1 MKSPESGCESFHEW
15 SRRALLK
22 GAATGA
28 AAMLFGPSAL
38 AQIALK
44 REQTDRDALVV
55 VFLRGGADGL
65 NVVTPYAEE
74 EYFRFRPSLA
84 LAAPKKGIASNR
96 VIDLDGFF
104 GFHPSFAPIES
115 LYKEGKLGVIH
126 AIGSG
131 DGSGSHFEAM
141 SAMERGLNRG
151 GAEALRTSG
160 WLARYLNA
168 TQTHTDSPLRA
179 LALTDVIPDSL
190 MGAIGAQSFS
200 KLNAF
205 QLHGS
210 EEFKSH
216 IEKVYAKGD
225 DPMTVSGR
233 ETMRL
238 LKSLERLDYK
248 GYEAKGG
255 VTYPDTNLGNG
266 LRQVAFL
273 QKAEVGLEVAFLD
286 HGGYDTHV
294 VQGAGTG
301 WLANLLSDLAKSVR
315 AFSDDMGPRMNR
327 TTVIVM
333 TEFGRRVYEN
343 GGLGTDHGRA
353 SFMLTMGG
361 GVRGGKVY
369 GKWPGLKKENLE
381 GPGDLRVTTDY
392 RCVLAEVLTKKLGRS
407 NIEEVFPGFD
417 RSDLGIIRDS
427 QS

>member
-1 MKSPESGCESFHEW
+1 MNHSDQACESYQQW
-15 SRRALLK
+15 SRRSLLR

-38 AQIALK
+38 AQISLK
-44 REQTDRDALVV
+44 QAQVERETLVI

-65 NVVTPYAEE
+65 NVVTPYGED
-74 EYFRFRPSLA
+74 EYYKLRPSVA
-84 LAAPKKGIASNR
+84 LGGPKKGPSGDR
-96 VIDLDGFF
+96 VLDLDGFF
-104 GFHPSFAPIES
+104 GFHPSLAPIEPIF
-115 LYKEGKLGVIH
+115 KDGQMAVVH

-131 DGSGSHFEAM
+131 DGSRSHFEAM
-141 SAMERGLNRG
+141 SAMERGLHYSG
-151 GAEALRTSG
+151 EGASRTNG

-168 TQTHTDSPLRA
+168 TQSDQDSPIRA
-179 LALTDVIPDSL
+179 LALTGVLPDSL
-190 MGAIGAQSFS
+190 IGATGAQNISQI
-200 KLNAF
+200 KDYELR
-205 QLHGS
+205 GS
-210 EEFKSH
+210 EEFRHH
-216 IEKVYAKGD
+216 IQRVYAKGE
-225 DPMTVSGR
+225 DPMTRSGR

-238 LKSLERLDYK
+238 LKSLERLDYS
-248 GYEAKGG
+248 GYQAQGK
-255 VTYPDTNLGNG
+255 TNYPDTGLGQG

-301 WLANLLSDLAKSVR
+301 WLANLLSDLAQSLR

-353 SFMLTMGG
+353 SCMFAMGG
-361 GVRGGKVY
+361 GVQGGKVY
-369 GKWPGLKKENLE
+369 GNWPGLKKENLE

-392 RCVLAEVLTKKLGRS
+392 RNVLAEALQKRLGLAS
-407 NIEEVFPGFD
+407 LSPVFPGFAEEP
-417 RSDLGIIRDS
+417 LGIFS
-427 QS
+427 S